1 MALTSAAKNL
11 EDDDYSDCWDLLAP
25 QPPDPEPPKTKAPNI
40 YKVTDAH
47 VNIGGHPADSYTY
60 PLAIDQEPG
69 RLRGQR
75 YLLDRRIMINGAE
88 YLIVSVDVED
98 VHVPMDSDR
107 RGNLCQQELTIRARR
122 I

>member
-1 MALTSAAKNL
+1 MALAAAKNI

-60 PLAIDQEPG
+60 PLAITDRTP
-69 RLRGQR
+69 R
-75 YLLDRRIMINGAE
+75 LLDRSVMIDGIE
-88 YLIVSVDVED
+88 YQVVDVQ
-98 VHVPMDSDR
+98 HDR
-107 RGNLCQQELTIRARR
+107 RASMDFGHVSRGGAGHGDEITIRARR